1 MTLRAS
7 WTIDSWLHHRYAP
20 LSYTDTMVL
29 VDVPALT
36 PGGVSVVVSV
46 VGRSSNSID
55 FVGE

>member
-1 MTLRAS
+1 
-7 WTIDSWLHHRYAP
+7 
-20 LSYTDTMVL
+20 MVL